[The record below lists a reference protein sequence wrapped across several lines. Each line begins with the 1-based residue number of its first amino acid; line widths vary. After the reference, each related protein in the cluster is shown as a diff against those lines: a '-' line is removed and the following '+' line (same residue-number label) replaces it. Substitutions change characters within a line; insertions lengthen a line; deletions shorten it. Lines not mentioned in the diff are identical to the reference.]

1 MNLFPECWCFFD
13 VRMNRGRTPSMVD
26 HDWQRRRS
34 ITPNRSVQDLVQSF
48 ETSQEPRSSSSSS
61 SSSSSEDEQPR
72 VEVIVERRERPR
84 KSSLVRPGRPRVK
97 KQSNVS
103 FANVSSSLGRG
114 FEPWT
119 LASLSD
125 TTIYKPNPFLNL
137 WLNNSLVVF
146 ACKFDFYRLGFD
158 PELGLRYLCSNYL
171 KQSILKSS
179 RVLV

>member
-1 MNLFPECWCFFD
+1 
-13 VRMNRGRTPSMVD
+13 MVD

-103 FANVSSSLGRG
+103 FANVSSSLVRG
-114 FEPWT
+114 FE
-119 LASLSD
+119 
-125 TTIYKPNPFLNL
+125 
-137 WLNNSLVVF
+137 
-146 ACKFDFYRLGFD
+146 R
-158 PELGLRYLCSNYL
+158 
-171 KQSILKSS
+171 
-179 RVLV
+179 